1 MKRYIVLLFW
11 TIIAYPNLIG
21 QSNNLVKATYSP
33 KMEYFTQNTR
43 ITAVSIYEQTIVVS
57 ISITNWQYSNF
68 LRISSKSF
76 LSDYNNLNDKFPI
89 QGILQGTLDQ
99 TYNFGKKGDVNNMDL
114 VFTRVSPGI
123 EKINITLNPEDA
135 APFLWRGVAI
145 INPDNHPKTNWTEE
159 TLKSDWNKN
168 GLTAIEGIYEA
179 TSSEILAGKYKVA
192 VKKNSSS
199 SYQLI
204 YLSGATVST
213 WKVGQI
219 KAELTETATPQ
230 LYKTRWFMGNK
241 VPTENCY
248 ITFEQ
253 GLMKVNYTDANQSE
267 SVYLKLY
274 PTFSNDVS
282 PKGIQASG
290 TGFALTSDG
299 MIVTNNHVIEGASD
313 ITIRGINGEF
323 DNVYKGRVVVAD
335 KNNDLAIIKIDDTN
349 FSSCGKIPYTIR
361 ANSASTGESVFV
373 LGYPLIST
381 MGQEIKLTNGIISSK
396 SGFQGDITSY
406 QISVPVQPGNSGGP
420 LFDNQGNLIGII
432 NAKHVGAENVSYAI
446 KVNYLISLID
456 LLDNRPPL
464 QNASSLNGKALT
476 QQVDILRKFIYII
489 EVN

>member
-1 MKRYIVLLFW
+1 MIFCQ
-11 TIIAYPNLIG
+11 NLIG

-33 KMEYFTQNTR
+33 KVEFFTQNTR
-43 ITAVSIYEQTIVVS
+43 ITAVSIYERTIVVS
-57 ISITNWQYSNF
+57 ISITNWQSSNF

-76 LSDYNNLNDKFPI
+76 LSDYNNGNDVFPI
-89 QGILQGTLDQ
+89 QGMLQGVLDQ

-114 VFTRVSPGI
+114 VFTRISPGI

-135 APFLWRGVAI
+135 APFLWKGVTI
-145 INPDNHPKTNWTEE
+145 INPDNHPKTAWTEE
-159 TLKSDWNKN
+159 TLKNDWNKN

-179 TSSEILAGKYKVA
+179 TNSEGLAGKYKVA
-192 VKKNSSS
+192 VKKNTSSD
-199 SYQLI
+199 YQLI
-204 YLSGATVST
+204 YLSGAIIST

-219 KAELTETATPQ
+219 KAELTETATPL
-230 LYKTRWFMGNK
+230 LYKTKWFMGNK

-253 GLMKVNYTDANQSE
+253 GLMKVAYTDANYSE

-274 PTFSNDVS
+274 PTVSNDVS
-282 PKGIQASG
+282 PNGSQASG

-299 MIVTNNHVIEGASD
+299 MIVTNNHVIEGASN
-313 ITIRGINGEF
+313 IAIRGINGEF
-323 DNVYKGRVVVAD
+323 DKVYKGRVVVAD

-349 FSSCGKIPYTIR
+349 FSTCGRIPYTIR
-361 ANSASTGESVFV
+361 SNSANTGESVFV

-381 MGQEIKLTNGIISSK
+381 MGKEVKLTNGIISSK

-456 LLDNRPPL
+456 LLDSKPAI
-464 QNASSLNGKALT
+464 QTVSSLSERTLP
-476 QQVDILRKFIYII
+476 QQVDIIRKFVYII